1 MRKKEQ
7 GIWSKADQE
16 LNIGPATYF
25 LSMISLYAY

>member
-25 LSMISLYAY
+25 LSMILHAC